1 MRSRIDRHFD
11 RGGARSLLYKGS
23 IASMTLLAILAGCET
38 MLSTRAAKV
47 ADADEASIASCQFVG
62 EVQGST
68 GSGNQSARDEARKQ
82 AAKLG
87 ATDIVWKSIP
97 AGYAPYMSGLAYV
110 CSPSR
115 R

>member
-1 MRSRIDRHFD
+1 
-11 RGGARSLLYKGS
+11 
-23 IASMTLLAILAGCET
+23 MTLLALVAGCGT
-38 MLSTRAAKV
+38 ILSTRAAKV

-68 GSGNQSARDEARKQ
+68 GSGSLATSAELENARNEARKQ

-87 ATDIVWKSIP
+87 ATDIVWKSIS
-97 AGYAPYMSGLAYV
+97 AGYSPYVSGLAYV

>member
-1 MRSRIDRHFD
+1 
-11 RGGARSLLYKGS
+11 
-23 IASMTLLAILAGCET
+23 

-47 ADADEASIASCQFVG
+47 ADADEVSTASCQFVG

-68 GSGNQSARDEARKQ
+68 GSGDQNARDVARKQ

-87 ATDIVWKSIP
+87 ATDIVWKPIS
-97 AGYAPYMSGLAYV
+97 AGYSSYVSGLAYV